1 MLRLLPREGN
11 IFSTTER
18 SGGVSDQNS
27 STGGHSGRQPKVE
40 RLINTYELDDI
51 GAEMERL
58 WTADRE
64 DRKSLRE
71 LAAFFNQQ
79 LVRTAMAA
87 EGLETLDGEVENIYR
102 LLSDNEVREAD
113 RVRTQRR
120 LEREGLDVDELT
132 SDFVTY
138 QAIRSYLK
146 DTRGAEYTPNDRDPL
161 EREAENFKKIR
172 GRTASI
178 TEGKLEQLRSSDHL
192 DLGTFRTFVEI
203 SVVCEDCGAR
213 YEVVELLDR
222 GQCECSSRD
231 K

>member
-1 MLRLLPREGN
+1 MPDR
-11 IFSTTER
+11 
-18 SGGVSDQNS
+18 NS
-27 STGGHSGRQPKVE
+27 STGGASRRQLKVA

-58 WTADRE
+58 WTADSA

-71 LAAFFNQQ
+71 LAAFFNQR
-79 LVRTAMAA
+79 LLKTVMADA
-87 EGLETLDGEVENIYR
+87 GLETLDGEVENIYR
-102 LLSDNEVREAD
+102 LLSDNDVREAD
-113 RVRTQRR
+113 RMRTRRR
-120 LEREGLDVDELT
+120 LEREGVDVDEVT

-161 EREAENFKKIR
+161 EREAENFQKIR

-178 TEGKLEQLRSSDHL
+178 TEGKLKQLQSSDKL

-203 SVVCEDCGAR
+203 SVVCEDCRTR
-213 YEVVELLDR
+213 YEVAELLDR
-222 GQCECSSRD
+222 GKCECEPD
-231 K
+231 QE

>member
-1 MLRLLPREGN
+1 M
-11 IFSTTER
+11 
-18 SGGVSDQNS
+18 SDPNS
-27 STGGHSGRQPKVE
+27 STGGDSGRQPKVA
-40 RLINTYELDDI
+40 RLINTYELGDI

-58 WTADRE
+58 WTADSE
-64 DRKSLRE
+64 NRKSLRE
-71 LAAFFNQQ
+71 LATLFNQR
-79 LVRTAMAA
+79 LLKTAMAA

-113 RVRTQRR
+113 RMRTRRR

-161 EREAENFKKIR
+161 ERESENFQKIR
-172 GRTASI
+172 GRTVSI
-178 TEGKLEQLRSSDHL
+178 TEGKLEQLRRGDHL

-203 SVVCEDCGAR
+203 SVVCEDCGTR
-213 YEVVELLDR
+213 YEVAELLDR
-222 GQCECSSRD
+222 RRCECESD
-231 K
+231 